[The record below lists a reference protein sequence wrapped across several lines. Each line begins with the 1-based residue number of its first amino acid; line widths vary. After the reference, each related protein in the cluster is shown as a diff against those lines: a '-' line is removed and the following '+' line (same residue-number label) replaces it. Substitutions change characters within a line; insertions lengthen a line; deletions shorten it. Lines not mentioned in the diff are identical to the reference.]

1 MSQLAKLSVIEQ
13 NLCIRSCITC
23 VNASCIIEILK
34 FLSILCSTPFLVQ
47 SALGLF
53 FFLVFPFFKS
63 LEMDPKVRKKFKT
76 KAKKTKTTTPLEF
89 DTSRFKEPKFKE
101 TFKTMT
107 KYRLIST
114 ERQVILD
121 DLDPTICRNFES
133 RSWLPICEVSH
144 PPPAALIREFYSNL
158 FIHSDDSDG
167 HYLSTW
173 IKGEEYDIT
182 GEVVADAHK
191 VPIVRNPTYSYSD
204 ILL

>member
-1 MSQLAKLSVIEQ
+1 
-13 NLCIRSCITC
+13 
-23 VNASCIIEILK
+23 
-34 FLSILCSTPFLVQ
+34 
-47 SALGLF
+47 
-53 FFLVFPFFKS
+53 
-63 LEMDPKVRKKFKT
+63 MDPKVRKKFKT

-89 DTSRFKEPKFKE
+89 DRSRFKEPKFKE

-121 DLDPTICRNFES
+121 ELDPTICRNFES

-144 PPPAALIREFYSNL
+144 PPPVALIRDSNL
-158 FIHSDDSDG
+158 FIHSDDFDG

-182 GEVVADAHK
+182 REVVVDAHK
-191 VPIVRNPTYSYSD
+191 VPIVQNPTYPYFD
-204 ILL
+204 IPL